1 MFTVACHVKLLKI
14 SSPTER
20 NGKVFSFT
28 VTTSGH
34 KAINISKYFFFFLKI
49 QNIDVKPCSTTITS
63 LYVSLFFLDT
73 AYGTKC
79 ESEIGRDKYDIKF
92 KSPQSYY
99 NQCEV
104 AEWSNPLTRGI
115 KVVCKWHLS
124 VSFM

>member
-14 SSPTER
+14 SSPTEK

-28 VTTSGH
+28 
-34 KAINISKYFFFFLKI
+34 INISKYI